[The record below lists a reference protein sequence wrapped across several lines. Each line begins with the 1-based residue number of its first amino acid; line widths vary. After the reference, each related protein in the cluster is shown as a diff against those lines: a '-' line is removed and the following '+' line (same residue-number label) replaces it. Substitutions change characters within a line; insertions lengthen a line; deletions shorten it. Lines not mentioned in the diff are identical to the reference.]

1 MKYNTCMEFDL
12 QDYHFLKSTTDAIQ
26 AKLDKIET
34 EMFPTGRSIVPEKS
48 TGRSIVLEAN
58 VPMIATVM
66 AFGTPSTPTY
76 SFTVSGTNSPTVNRK
91 TTNYPSHAEPIS
103 MFHIVWDGLHGQI
116 NWNGCYWLIEK
127 NEQPGNITLTFPNEY
142 DYRISINYNI

>member
-12 QDYHFLKSTTDAIQ
+12 QDYHFLKATTDSLEK
-26 AKLDKIET
+26 KLT
-34 EMFPTGRSIVPEKS
+34 EMFPEKS
-48 TGRSIVLEAN
+48 TGKSIVLEAN

-66 AFGTPSTPTY
+66 AFGTPSTPSTPTY

-116 NWNGCYWLIEK
+116 DWNGCYWLIER
-127 NEQPGNITLTFPNEY
+127 NEQPGDITLTFPNEY
-142 DYRISINYNI
+142 GYRISINYNI

>member
-26 AKLDKIET
+26 AKLDKVEKT
-34 EMFPTGRSIVPEKS
+34 FPEKS

-76 SFTVSGTNSPTVNRK
+76 SFTVSGNSATVNRK
-91 TTNYPSHAEPIS
+91 TTNNPSHTQPIS
-103 MFHIVWDGLHGQI
+103 VFHIVWDGLHGQI
-116 NWNGCYWLIEK
+116 DWNDCYWSVER
-127 NEQPGNITLTFPNEY
+127 NEEPGNITLTFPNEY

>member
-26 AKLDKIET
+26 TKLDKVET
-34 EMFPTGRSIVPEKS
+34 QINQMSPKKRS

-66 AFGTPSTPTY
+66 AFGTPDTPTY

-116 NWNGCYWLIEK
+116 EWNGCYWLIE
-127 NEQPGNITLTFPNEY
+127 GNGDITLTFPNEY
-142 DYRISINYNI
+142 GYRISINYNI

>member
-1 MKYNTCMEFDL
+1 MEFDL

-26 AKLDKIET
+26 VRLDKVET
-34 EMFPTGRSIVPEKS
+34 EKKKKKSTGRSIVPEKS
-48 TGRSIVLEAN
+48 TGNSIVLEAN

-66 AFGTPSTPTY
+66 AFGTPSTSTY

-91 TTNYPSHAEPIS
+91 TTNNPSHAEPIS

-116 NWNGCYWLIEK
+116 DWNGCYWLIER

>member
-26 AKLDKIET
+26 TKLDKVEKT
-34 EMFPTGRSIVPEKS
+34 FPEKS
-48 TGRSIVLEAN
+48 TSNSIVLKTN

-66 AFGTPSTPTY
+66 AFGTTSDPTY

-91 TTNYPSHAEPIS
+91 TTNNPSHAEPIS
-103 MFHIVWDGLHGQI
+103 MFHIVWDGLNCQI
-116 NWNGCYWLIEK
+116 DWNGCYWLIER
-127 NEQPGNITLTFPNEY
+127 NEQPGDVTLTFPNEY
-142 DYRISINYNI
+142 GYRISINYNI

>member
-26 AKLDKIET
+26 AKLDKVET
-34 EMFPTGRSIVPEKS
+34 KITQTFPEKS

-91 TTNYPSHAEPIS
+91 TTNNPSHAEPIS
-103 MFHIVWDGLHGQI
+103 MFHIVWNGLHGQI
-116 NWNGCYWLIEK
+116 DWNGCYWLIER

-142 DYRISINYNI
+142 EYRISINYNI

>member
-1 MKYNTCMEFDL
+1 MEFDL

-26 AKLDKIET
+26 TKLDKVE
-34 EMFPTGRSIVPEKS
+34 EMFPEKS
-48 TGRSIVLEAN
+48 TGSSIVLEAN

-66 AFGTPSTPTY
+66 AFGTPSNPTY
-76 SFTVSGTNSPTVNRK
+76 SFTVSGNSATVNRK
-91 TTNYPSHAEPIS
+91 TTNNPSHAEPIS

-116 NWNGCYWLIEK
+116 DWNGCYWLIER
-127 NEQPGNITLTFPNEY
+127 NEQPGDVTLTFPNEY

>member
-1 MKYNTCMEFDL
+1 MEFDL

-26 AKLDKIET
+26 ARLDKVET
-34 EMFPTGRSIVPEKS
+34 EISTGRSIVPEKS
-48 TGRSIVLEAN
+48 IGRSIVLEAN

-116 NWNGCYWLIEK
+116 DWNGCYWLIER

>member
-1 MKYNTCMEFDL
+1 MEFDL

-26 AKLDKIET
+26 TRLDKVET
-34 EMFPTGRSIVPEKS
+34 EMLPEKS
-48 TGRSIVLEAN
+48 TGRSIVLETN

-66 AFGTPSTPTY
+66 VFGTPSTTTY
-76 SFTVSGTNSPTVNRK
+76 SFTVSGTNNPTVNRK
-91 TTNYPSHAEPIS
+91 TTNDPSHAEPIS

-116 NWNGCYWLIEK
+116 DWNGCYWLIER
-127 NEQPGNITLTFPNEY
+127 NEQPGDITLTFPNEY

>member
-1 MKYNTCMEFDL
+1 MEFDL

-26 AKLDKIET
+26 TKLDKVEKT
-34 EMFPTGRSIVPEKS
+34 FPEKS
-48 TGRSIVLEAN
+48 TGSSIVLEAN

-66 AFGTPSTPTY
+66 AFGTPDTPTY
-76 SFTVSGTNSPTVNRK
+76 SFTVSGENSPTIMRK
-91 TTNYPSHAEPIS
+91 STGYPANAESIS

-116 NWNGCYWLIEK
+116 DWNGCYWLIER
-127 NEQPGNITLTFPNEY
+127 NEQPGDITLTFPNEY

>member
-26 AKLDKIET
+26 TKLDKVEKT
-34 EMFPTGRSIVPEKS
+34 FPEKS
-48 TGRSIVLEAN
+48 TSNSIVLEAN

-91 TTNYPSHAEPIS
+91 TTNNPSHAEPIS

-116 NWNGCYWLIEK
+116 DWNGCYWLIER
-127 NEQPGNITLTFPNEY
+127 NEQPGNVTLTFPNEY

>member
-26 AKLDKIET
+26 IKLDKVEKT
-34 EMFPTGRSIVPEKS
+34 FPEKS
-48 TGRSIVLEAN
+48 TRNSIVLKTN

-66 AFGTPSTPTY
+66 AFGTTSDPTY

-91 TTNYPSHAEPIS
+91 TTNNPSHAEPIS

-116 NWNGCYWLIEK
+116 DWNGCYWLIER
-127 NEQPGNITLTFPNEY
+127 NEQPGDVTLTFPNEY